1 MIPDGFV
8 CFTQELVSKPEAKMD
23 VSTRLKEKIGG
34 MDDIIDRLL
43 ALLSEWS
50 DSTASHPF
58 FSFLPSHRIE
68 ASRSW

>member
-1 MIPDGFV
+1 
-8 CFTQELVSKPEAKMD
+8 MD

-43 ALLSEWS
+43 ALLSEWR